1 MVETRTESGRR
12 TLVELINEHLTA
24 QRAANSVVRERD
36 ARRLETDVAG
46 VAYAEALLAAVA
58 TVMVIVPWNYPF
70 LTACNSIV
78 PALMGGNSAI
88 LEWGLSHDQEAVV
101 TVTDTRFERILRRVG
116 GPLERFSPP
125 MQIDSTKALAGRLPI
140 SESSPLNVCEMGQLI
155 SPVLA
160 TCSRHV
166 IAA

>member
-24 QRAANSVVRERD
+24 QRAANSVVKERD
-36 ARRLETDVAG
+36 ARRVKTDVAG

-58 TVMVIVPWNYPF
+58 TVMVIAPWNYPF

-78 PALMGGNSAI
+78 SALMAGTSAI
-88 LEWGLSHDQEAVV
+88 LEWGLSDDREALV
-101 TVTDTRFERILRRVG
+101 TVPDVRFEHIPRRIG
-116 GPLERFSPP
+116 WPLERISPP

-140 SESSPLNVCEMGQLI
+140 SESSPLNVREKGQLI

-160 TCSRHV
+160 TCSRHA
-166 IAA
+166 IAV